1 MEKGQFVPFG
11 SCLIFSYIFIANLK
25 MYLIHRLSFLFGL
38 VNIIGYPADLRA
50 QHVHNQADSL
60 LVFSWLEKADEFD
73 LTGRLDSAAHYTY
86 KARDWSRQKKYLSGE
101 GYALLKAA
109 DLLLKMSGTDSV
121 HNLCQEGIRIGER
134 LRDSLMI
141 GLGHH
146 QLGQYYRDKTQYD
159 QAIASFLNA
168 SVYYEK
174 IRNINYLA
182 LTYND
187 ISYIFERQGAYESA
201 VSFNLKAIQLFELLK
216 NIKELANSKGNL
228 GVVYY
233 RMNKKETAIQ
243 LFKESALLREQ
254 IKDSKGLAA
263 IYGNLAT
270 AYGALSLDS
279 ATHYQKLALIHAT
292 KTGVKANIAQA
303 NTNTAMLL
311 ARQKKFKE
319 ALEYE
324 EVAIRLYSEIGDRTK
339 VANRHISTALAN
351 KALGDSIS
359 AETHFRLA
367 EGIAQELNIKPI
379 LQNLY
384 LQKFLFYR
392 DYKNFQ
398 MALQHNELY
407 QQYKDSLLNEKT
419 IANIA
424 ELQTK
429 YETEKKDFEIA
440 RLTADQKLKQLTIRN
455 QEISLKSALLEQEQ
469 NKNQILILEQ
479 EQKLTASLNAQ
490 QQMDLQRKARESA
503 MQQELLEKENLLAES
518 RINREKWLRNFM
530 LIGLFT
536 LLLFAW
542 FLFNRYQLRQRILA
556 QERMLAVRNAISKDL
571 HDEVGSTLTS
581 INVLSKAG
589 QLAVNQKPEITKEL
603 LARIN
608 DQSKSVQQNI
618 SDIVWS
624 IRPDT
629 AKVEFLVSRIR
640 EFAALTLEP
649 ENIAVQINADEEM
662 MQGTLDEFRKKE
674 ILLILKEAINNIIR
688 HAHASH
694 VEINCRQQSNSL
706 LFSITDDGVW
716 KNNSNSTGTGMNS
729 MKERAAKMHGNMQIE
744 RLTKGTRVS
753 LSLPLRHT
761 AKENY

>member
-1 MEKGQFVPFG
+1 M
-11 SCLIFSYIFIANLK
+11 
-25 MYLIHRLSFLFGL
+25 HRLSAVCGL
-38 VNIIGYPADLRA
+38 VILMGGAADLKAERRY
-50 QHVHNQADSL
+50 HHPDSL
-60 LVFSWLEKADEFD
+60 LVLSWLEKADQFD
-73 LTGRLDSAAHYTY
+73 LLGQLDSAQHYAEM
-86 KARDWSRQKKYLSGE
+86 ARDWSRRKQYPAGE
-101 GYALLKAA
+101 GYALLKSA
-109 DLLLKMSGTDSV
+109 DLMLKMSGSEGV
-121 HNLCQEGIRIGER
+121 LQLCQEGIRIGER
-134 LRDSLMI
+134 LKDSLMI

-146 QLGQYYRDKTQYD
+146 QLGQYFRDNTKYD
-159 QAIASFLNA
+159 QAIASFLQA
-168 SVYYEK
+168 SAFYEK
-174 IRNINYLA
+174 IHNVNYLA
-182 LTYND
+182 LTFND
-187 ISYIFERQGAYESA
+187 ISFINEKQGAYESA

-216 NIKELANSKGNL
+216 NVKELANSKGNL

-243 LFKESALLREQ
+243 LFKESAQLREQ

-270 AYGALSLDS
+270 AYGSLSIDS
-279 ATHYQKLALIHAT
+279 ATYYQKLALNQAT
-292 KTGVKANIAQA
+292 RTGVKANIAQA

-311 ARQKKFKE
+311 SRQKKFKE

-324 EVAIRLYSEIGDRTK
+324 KEAIRLYSEIGDQNK
-339 VANRHISTALAN
+339 VASRHISTALVN
-351 KALGDSIS
+351 KALGDSVS
-359 AETHFRLA
+359 AEVHFRWA
-367 EGIAQELNIKPI
+367 EEIARELKIKPL

-392 DYKNFQ
+392 DLKNFQ
-398 MALQHNELY
+398 LALYNHELY

-419 IANIA
+419 IANIN

-429 YETEKKDFEIA
+429 YETEKKDFEIG

-455 QEISLKSALLEQEQ
+455 QEISLQSAQLEKEHNHNRILL
-469 NKNQILILEQ
+469 LEQ
-479 EQKLTASLNAQ
+479 EQKLAATLHAQ
-490 QQMDLQRKARESA
+490 QQADLDRKASEAALQR
-503 MQQELLEKENLLAES
+503 ELLEKENLLAES
-518 RINREKWLRNFM
+518 RINREKWLRNI
-530 LIGLFT
+530 LLGSLSAV
-536 LLLFAW
+536 LLFAW
-542 FLFNRYQLRQRILA
+542 FLFNRYQLRQQILA

-649 ENIAVQINADEEM
+649 ENISVQINADEAM

-674 ILLILKEAINNIIR
+674 ILLILKEAINNIVR
-688 HAHASH
+688 HAHASK
-694 VEINCRQQSNSL
+694 VEIICRLQSNRL
-706 LFSITDDGVW
+706 IFTVMDDGAW
-716 KNNSNSTGTGMNS
+716 KNNLNSTGTGMSS
-729 MKERAAKMHGNMQIE
+729 MKERAAKMQGNMQIE
-744 RLTKGTRVS
+744 HLTKGTRVS
-753 LSLPLRHT
+753 LSLPLLLNT
-761 AKENY
+761 